1 MLSST
6 ALLAIGFML
15 GMRHALDPDHVVAVT
30 TIVSREQSF
39 RRAQMIG
46 AMWGIGHSATV
57 FLVGGTIAAFR
68 VVVPPNLALA
78 LEMCVAIMLIGLGIA
93 NLRAKSTV
101 ERVGN
106 ARPLTVGFVHGLAGS
121 AFAAVLIS
129 STISEPWL
137 ASWYLFLF
145 ALGTIGGMML
155 LTSAIA
161 MPAIYLTGRYA
172 DARHYLRF
180 ASGVASVAFGLLLA
194 HQVGITEGLFGS
206 AAGWVPR

>member
-30 TIVSREQSF
+30 TIVSREQSL

-93 NLRAKSTV
+93 NLRAKPTAD
-101 ERVGN
+101 RVSN

-161 MPAIYLTGRYA
+161 MPAVYLTGRYA

-194 HQVGITEGLFGS
+194 HQVGVTEGLFGS

>member
-30 TIVSREQSF
+30 TIVSRENSF

-46 AMWGIGHSATV
+46 ALWGIGHSATV
-57 FLVGGTIAAFR
+57 FLVGGSIAAFR
-68 VVVPPNLALA
+68 VVVPPRFALA
-78 LEMCVAIMLIGLGIA
+78 LEMCVAVMLIGLGIA
-93 NLRAKSTV
+93 NLRVRPAA
-101 ERVGN
+101 ERVSS

-121 AFAAVLIS
+121 AFAAMLIS
-129 STISEPWL
+129 STITEPWL

-145 ALGTIGGMML
+145 ALGTMGGMML

-161 MPAIYLTGRYA
+161 VPAVYLTRRYA
-172 DARHYLRF
+172 GARDYLRF

-194 HQVGITEGLFGS
+194 HQVGVTEGLFGS
-206 AAGWVPR
+206 AADWVQR